1 MQHDEVTLVEECPF
15 CRSVIKPGATVC
27 AHCGANKREPSL
39 GGCGCVLV
47 CVVAGLFV
55 SVLMALDAGEVIR
68 ALGMGG
74 VLLLLL
80 ALFRILPGR
89 QSGWYRKNL

>member
-47 CVVAGLFV
+47 CVVAGVFV
-55 SVLMALDAGEVIR
+55 FVLRALSAGEIIG

-89 QSGWYRKNL
+89 QPQWRRRNL